1 MIQHHRGLALGFEH
15 AMYFTY
21 RCPDIRS
28 VMQYA
33 VRINKIERRIREIQI
48 LSIADE
54 EATWQACQSESS
66 ASQVNGSVGQIHTSV
81 ISAGLSELGAI
92 GPDATTNFQNLQA
105 PGRGKIGGCGD
116 VPLFFITV
124 TFDPLEKFAGSRLS
138 VAEFTAARMIL
149 PKSAHT
155 SL

>member
-1 MIQHHRGLALGFEH
+1 MQH
-15 AMYFTY
+15 T
-21 RCPDIRS
+21 
-28 VMQYA
+28 
-33 VRINKIERRIREIQI
+33 VRINKVERRVWKIEA

-54 EATWQACQSESS
+54 KAARQAGQSEPS
-66 ASQVNGSVGQIHTSV
+66 AGQIDRRFRQIYPGV

-149 PKSAHT
+149 PKSAHP